1 MINELNHINDLIH
14 KEADDILYK
23 KGLLSIVKKLG
34 VAYVTGSYSLNLMTW
49 RDLDIYLEA
58 EAIAEEDFFI
68 LGKEIN
74 NALCPVKMSYR
85 NERIAQTEGLP
96 VGLYW
101 GVYFGN
107 ERKGAWKI
115 DVWAVDTKE
124 CQRRLK
130 FCDDIAAR
138 LTPASREVILAIK
151 SECWQD
157 PEYRRSFSSK
167 DIYEAVLNKHVTNI
181 YEFKEFLKKIQSK

>member
-1 MINELNHINDLIH
+1 
-14 KEADDILYK
+14 
-23 KGLLSIVKKLG
+23 
-34 VAYVTGSYSLNLMTW
+34 
-49 RDLDIYLEA
+49 
-58 EAIAEEDFFI
+58 
-68 LGKEIN
+68 
-74 NALCPVKMSYR
+74 
-85 NERIAQTEGLP
+85 

-101 GVYFGN
+101 GIYLGN

-115 DVWAVDTKE
+115 DLWALDASE

-130 FCDDIAAR
+130 FCDDVAAQ

-167 DIYEAVLNKHVTNI
+167 DIYEAVLSEHVKNTFQ
-181 YEFKEFLKKIQSK
+181 FKQFLSKTRAS